1 MRQIKTVKAN
11 QDHVP
16 KVFSEDISLESH
28 QKAANY
34 TEAKMKLSNVSA
46 LVDAALLIA
55 LTTDELCFDP
65 RWTSELGLDRSLS
78 CTQGCFFL
86 DVLRSKK
93 TLRNSALSFLL
104 L

>member
-11 QDHVP
+11 QDRVP
-16 KVFSEDISLESH
+16 KAFSEDISLESH

-55 LTTDELCFDP
+55 LTFGGILNWFHD
-65 RWTSELGLDRSLS
+65 LS
-78 CTQGCFFL
+78 
-86 DVLRSKK
+86 
-93 TLRNSALSFLL
+93 
-104 L
+104 